1 MEILTQKI
9 ASLKSDTHV
18 VLDEA
23 KEKRRKVE
31 ALTQKLE
38 SKEGKWDS
46 EKARYVQAPRFSVTV
61 NYYLLSD
68 SKREPSVRPK
78 STFYI
83 KIT

>member
-1 MEILTQKI
+1 MGEIVSEIEKICKSCDQTRVEMESLTQKI

-46 EKARYVQAPRFSVTV
+46 EKARCVQSQSIIM
-61 NYYLLSD
+61 NY
-68 SKREPSVRPK
+68 
-78 STFYI
+78 
-83 KIT
+83 